1 MTHGT
6 TAHAQHLRQKEFVHE
21 LPEMVFQ
28 DQFVAINVGNISTSD
43 RIQQKKSMIA
53 SFWERRQLPPKFCL
67 LEMVAKVRALY
78 YPALHDRLPGKHF
91 HKIFNRDTTP

>member
-28 DQFVAINVGNISTSD
+28 DQFVAINVGNISPSES
-43 RIQQKKSMIA
+43 IQQKKSMIT
-53 SFWERRQLPPKFCL
+53 SFRERTESR
-67 LEMVAKVRALY
+67 R
-78 YPALHDRLPGKHF
+78 
-91 HKIFNRDTTP
+91 